1 MMTMLTMNLLAG
13 GAMAVL
19 RIQRLFAAQ
28 LVPHLSAV
36 AATIVASLEVWVI
49 VVDLVGCSMF
59 PLIQLA
65 LCVPVVTIVTV
76 ASICR
81 CVSHSSGTGMKLR
94 LIET

>member
-1 MMTMLTMNLLAG
+1 MDLLAG

-19 RIQRLFAAQ
+19 RIQWLFAAQ
-28 LVPHLSAV
+28 LVPYLSAV

-49 VVDLVGCSMF
+49 VLNLVGCSML

-65 LCVPVVTIVTV
+65 LCVPVVTIVTI

-81 CVSHSSGTGMKLR
+81 CVSHSSGAGVELE